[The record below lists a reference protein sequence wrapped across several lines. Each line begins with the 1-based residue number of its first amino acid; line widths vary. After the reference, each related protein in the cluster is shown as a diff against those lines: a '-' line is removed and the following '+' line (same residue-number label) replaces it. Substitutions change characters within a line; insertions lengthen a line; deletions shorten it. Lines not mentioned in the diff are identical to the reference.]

1 MLWYESS
8 KLFHGHPKKFH
19 GSWHSS
25 VLVHYY
31 PQHWNEQNHEL
42 EAHYAVPPHW
52 SQSIEAQPEDEE
64 QNVPPP
70 RLEMVG
76 SSMKEPDCPN
86 EWCATL
92 DSVKW
97 SGPGEA
103 GKWIAPTLERFPFEL
118 QQQGDWSEG
127 EL

>member
-1 MLWYESS
+1 MLLYEST
-8 KLFHGHPKKFH
+8 KCFHGHPKKFN

-25 VLVHYY
+25 VFVHYY
-31 PQHWNEQNHEL
+31 PSEHWNELNHEL

-52 SQSIEAQPEDEE
+52 GSAGISTSTD
-64 QNVPPP
+64 NSPP

-86 EWCATL
+86 EWCATV

-103 GKWIAPTLERFPFEL
+103 GKWIAPTLERFPFDL
-118 QQQGDWSEG
+118 QHGSWSE